1 MKIGDLVEDEWGE
14 MAIITSQVGVINR
27 WRLKYILTGIV
38 STSWESNLSPLR
50 SKTVRKSKR
59 KNLTN
64 NS

>member
-1 MKIGDLVEDEWGE
+1 MEIGDLVEDEWGE

-50 SKTVRKSKR
+50 SKTVR
-59 KNLTN
+59 
-64 NS
+64 